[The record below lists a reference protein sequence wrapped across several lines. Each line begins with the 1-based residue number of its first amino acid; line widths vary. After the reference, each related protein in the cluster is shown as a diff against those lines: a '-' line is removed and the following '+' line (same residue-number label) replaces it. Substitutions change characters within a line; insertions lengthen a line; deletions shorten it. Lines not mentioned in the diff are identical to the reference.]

1 MGWIDVNKALPEF
14 DKKVLLSYKY
24 SSDDTQRSFIIGI
37 LNAKMESSLGIDF
50 DFHDDD
56 SDRIYGVTH
65 WMPLPEPPKN
75 A

>member
-1 MGWIDVNKALPEF
+1 MDWIDINKALPQF
-14 DKKVLLSYKY
+14 DKKVLLNYKY
-24 SSDDTQRSFIIGI
+24 SSDDENRSCIIGI
-37 LNAKMESSLGIDF
+37 LNAKMESSLGIDLEF
-50 DFHDDD
+50 QDDD